1 MVKSTRR
8 PGTLCLY
15 GINSAQVLTDR
26 APQLVLTAFV
36 SRERADDKKIKALKD
51 KLDSLGISVQSAA
64 KAKLDE
70 LTGGAVHQGIVLTI
84 RPPQSWDENDLEDFL
99 TAKAGENLLFLVLDG
114 VTDPHNLGACL
125 RSAWAFGVCAVIV
138 PKDRSASLSGA
149 ALKTACGAAF
159 EVPLCAVTNLARTLE
174 RLQEHNVT
182 VAGLAGESS
191 CELHKAPLS
200 GSIALVA
207 GSEGEG
213 MRHLTRQK
221 CDVIVRIPMQE
232 GVESLNV
239 SVAAAI
245 GLYQCRINL
254 DGMSKNQDA

>member
-8 PGTLCLY
+8 PGTLCLF
-15 GINSAQVLTDR
+15 GLNSAQVLADR
-26 APQLVLTAFV
+26 APQLILTAFL
-36 SRERADDKKIKALKD
+36 SRERTDDPRIKALKD
-51 KLDSLGISVQSAA
+51 KLDECGISVQTAA

-70 LTGGAVHQGIVLTI
+70 LTGGAVHQGIVLTV

-125 RSAWAFGVCAVIV
+125 RSAWAFGAAAVIV
-138 PKDRSASLSGA
+138 PKDRSAALSGA
-149 ALKTACGAAF
+149 ALKSASGAAF
-159 EVPLCAVTNLARTLE
+159 EVPLCVVTNLARTLE
-174 RLQEHNVT
+174 RLKDHGVM
-182 VAGLAGESS
+182 VAGLAAGQGSY
-191 CELHKAPLS
+191 ELQEAPLS

-213 MRHLTRQK
+213 MRHLTSQK

-245 GLYQCRINL
+245 ALYQCRINL
-254 DGMSKNQDA
+254 DGKGK